1 MVISCSKG
9 RQDVNI
15 RLLFSHS
22 VESDFLW
29 PHGLQ
34 HAKLPCPSPYPWT
47 CSNSCPLSQW
57 CHSTISSSVIPFSFC
72 LQSFPASRAF
82 LMSQLFASGGQGI
95 GASASASVLPMNILD
110 WFPLG
115 WTGLISL
122 PFNGLSRV
130 FCNTT
135 VQKHQFFEA
144 QPSYGP
150 SLTSVRDYW
159 KNHSFNY
166 PNLCQQ
172 SDKVPLPFLNPAC
185 ASGISWFTHC
195 WILAWRLSITLLAF
209 EMNVVVW

>member
-135 VQKHQFFEA
+135 VQKHQFFVT
-144 QPSYGP
+144 QPSLWLNLYFYMTTGKTIA
-150 SLTSVRDYW
+150 LTIWTFVGNVS
-159 KNHSFNY
+159 
-166 PNLCQQ
+166 
-172 SDKVPLPFLNPAC
+172 
-185 ASGISWFTHC
+185 
-195 WILAWRLSITLLAF
+195 AF
-209 EMNVVVW
+209 